1 VVRMVLNAHW
11 SVEDAQRA
19 ERALDNEERAWITR
33 CISIAKAVQD

>member
-1 VVRMVLNAHW
+1 MVLNAHW

-19 ERALDNEERAWITR
+19 ERALNPQERGWITT

>member
-1 VVRMVLNAHW
+1 MVLNAHW

-19 ERALDNEERAWITR
+19 DRALDAEERAWITR